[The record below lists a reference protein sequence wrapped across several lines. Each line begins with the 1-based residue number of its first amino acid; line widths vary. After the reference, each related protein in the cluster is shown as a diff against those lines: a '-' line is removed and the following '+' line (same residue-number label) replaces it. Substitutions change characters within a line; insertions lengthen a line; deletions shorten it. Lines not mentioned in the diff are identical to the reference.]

1 MRGYLAWDDQ
11 HLDDGL
17 SVEFRYTEAY
27 KENTG
32 RGLASRELACLRVA
46 LPAAAAPVQDGDLLV
61 GRRVFRPLGVAPS
74 YWDDDTDGLDN
85 VSFYADIGRMERVMN
100 RPSQTEESRAA
111 IAQMIDFWKTE
122 NVNAKAR
129 AKFDETMR
137 REMPSDLWNIDS
149 GVIFGLYRLVF
160 SQLDYDKLVRLG
172 LPGLKNEVL
181 SRLEDQ
187 SLDADQR
194 DFLSS
199 LGGLID
205 LLSDILGQYEERLG
219 AMIAEGKDPA
229 WIGPM
234 LESVSRLRAGPPACF
249 RDALQLVWFYSGM
262 TGGRD
267 FGRMDVYF
275 GDLYAQDVDSGKLTE
290 EEAVELL
297 LSFYRLMQD
306 TDSRDGRI
314 VMGGLGRR
322 NPENA
327 DRVSLAI
334 MKAGLRFRQLK
345 PEFSLRMY
353 KGMSEEVIHLAF
365 RMLEDGM
372 TYPLLFNDEASTR
385 AVENT
390 MHVSAEEAMQYG
402 FFGCGEYVLGHRSIG
417 TPNDIINLAKALEV
431 TLHEGIDPIRH
442 CPHGLN
448 LGPVESF
455 DTFDKL
461 LSAYERQVEYFTEIA
476 ARHQRLVYDTVS
488 ENSAMLMMSLLMD
501 DCVERAK
508 PLVSGGVRY
517 MAGTYETYGNTTVA
531 DSFTAIREM
540 VYEKKLLTLRELVD
554 ILDADFAGHEDLR
567 QKLLRCP
574 KFGNDDPVADAM
586 AKTVNTHVFE
596 TTARQA
602 KAQGLSSYLVVMIN
616 NGANVDLGKNTLA
629 TADGRRAFTFL
640 SNGNNPM
647 AGQDHKGLPALLR
660 SIASTRMELTAG
672 TAQNLKLTKDLF
684 TKHPDAVRDLIDTAF
699 DMGILSLNISV
710 LSRGEME
717 DAMIHPELHQN
728 LFVRV
733 GGFSAR
739 FVNLDPGTQA
749 DMLARALY

>member
-1 MRGYLAWDDQ
+1 MRGYLAWDDA

-17 SVEFRYTEAY
+17 SVEFRYTQAY
-27 KENTG
+27 RECEDQ
-32 RGLASRELACLRVA
+32 GLARRELKCLRVA
-46 LPAAAAPVQDGDLLV
+46 LPAAVQPVRDGDLLA

-100 RPSQTEESRAA
+100 RPSQTAESRAQ
-111 IAQMIDFWKTE
+111 IAALIDFWKKE
-122 NVNAKAR
+122 NVNAKVR
-129 AKFDETMR
+129 AKFDPVMR

-172 LPGLKNEVL
+172 LPGLKSEVL
-181 SRLEDQ
+181 ARLND
-187 SLDADQR
+187 SALSGDQR
-194 DFLSS
+194 DFLSALAS
-199 LGGLID
+199 LTD
-205 LLSDILGQYEERLG
+205 LLSDILGLYADQLREKLASG
-219 AMIAEGKDPA
+219 ADPA
-229 WIGPM
+229 WVQPM
-234 LESVSRLRAGPPACF
+234 LDSLSRLKAGPPACF
-249 RDALQLVWFYSGM
+249 RDALQLVWFYSAM

-267 FGRMDVYF
+267 FGRMDVYL
-275 GDLYAQDVDSGKLTE
+275 GDLYAKDMDSEKLTE
-290 EEAVELL
+290 EEAIALL
-297 LSFYRLMQD
+297 LSFYQLMQD

-353 KGMSEEVIHLAF
+353 KGMNEEVIRFAFKMLA
-365 RMLEDGM
+365 DGM
-372 TYPLLFNDEASTR
+372 TYPLLFNDEASVR

-390 MHVSAEEAMQYG
+390 MHVSPEEAKQYG

-431 TLHEGIDPIRH
+431 TLHEGVDPIRG

-461 LSAYERQVEYFTEIA
+461 FSAYKRQVEYFTEIA
-476 ARHQRLVYDTVS
+476 ARHQRLVYDTVG

-501 DCVERAK
+501 DCVARAK

-517 MAGTYETYGNTTVA
+517 LAGTYETYGNTTVA
-531 DSFTAIREM
+531 DSFTAIREI
-540 VYEKKLLTLRELVD
+540 VYEKKLLSLRELVD

-574 KFGNDDPVADAM
+574 KFGNDDPIADAM
-586 AKTVNTHVFE
+586 AREVNTHVFE
-596 TTARQA
+596 ATARQA

-629 TADGRRAFTFL
+629 TADGRRAFTYL

-647 AGQDHKGLPALLR
+647 AGMDHAGLPALLR
-660 SIASTRMELTAG
+660 SISSTRMDLTAG
-672 TAQNLKLTKDLF
+672 TAQNLKLTTDLF

-699 DMGILSLNISV
+699 DLGILSLNISV
-710 LSRGEME
+710 LNRGEME
-717 DAMIHPELHQN
+717 DAMVHPELHQN